1 MTAPVDLSRM
11 IKPRHLPA
19 EPVTV
24 TANESERAALAQ
36 RFGVTAIPALKAVIT
51 LDIDGDAVTAKGTLS
66 AQIEQPCA
74 LTGDDFTYPVEDQI
88 DLRFLPASLAPSYA
102 PDEEVELESG
112 DLDVIEYDGDAFDLG
127 EAVAQ
132 SLALAIDPYREG
144 PNADAVR
151 KAGLVSSEEANGPF
165 AALAAL
171 KKN

>member
-1 MTAPVDLSRM
+1 MTTPNDLTRM

-19 EPVTV
+19 EPVV
-24 TANESERAALAQ
+24 ITANAGERAAMAQ
-36 RFGVTAIPALKAVIT
+36 RFGVTAIPALEAIIT
-51 LDIDGDAVTAKGTLS
+51 LDTDSDAVTAKGTLT
-66 AQIEQPCA
+66 AEIEQPCA
-74 LTGDDFTYPVEDQI
+74 LTGDDFTYPVNDQI
-88 DLRFLPASLAPSYA
+88 DLRFIPASLAPSYA

-144 PNADAVR
+144 PDANAVR
-151 KAGLVSSEEANGPF
+151 KAGLVSSEEASGPF

-171 KKN
+171 RKN

>member
-1 MTAPVDLSRM
+1 MTTSVDLSRM

-19 EPVTV
+19 EPVTI
-24 TANESERAALAQ
+24 TASESERAALAA
-36 RFGVTAIPALKAVIT
+36 RFGVTAIPSLEAVIT
-51 LDIDGDAVTAKGTLS
+51 LEPDGDAVTAKGTLT

-88 DLRFLPASLAPSYA
+88 DLRFLPTALAPAYA
-102 PDEEVELESG
+102 PDEEVELESD
-112 DLDVIEYDGDAFDLG
+112 DLDIIEYDGDAFDLG

-144 PNADAVR
+144 PNADEVR
-151 KAGLVSSEEANGPF
+151 KAGLVSSEEASGPF

-171 KKN
+171 KKD